1 MSFFFFFMLYICID
15 FGVKY
20 DLDNVF
26 EVFVCLKNKIMPG
39 YKHKAEF

>member
-1 MSFFFFFMLYICID
+1 MLHICID
-15 FGVKY
+15 FEVKY

-26 EVFVCLKNKIMPG
+26 EVFVCLKNIAKIMPM